1 MGACACV
8 NLRVVPAI
16 WTGLEFRNLGRRPGI
31 CILGGQ
37 GEGVWGVEDGSAGG
51 QRGGKGAVPLLP
63 FSLSLASACLAR
75 SLSLPL
81 SFSLPPFPCAQLL
94 QLSVSPL
101 TLSLRVIQAGV

>member
-16 WTGLEFRNLGRRPGI
+16 WTGLEFRYLGRRPGI